1 MWRNPQEEAEQMSS
15 SRISHE
21 INQPASLGYPP
32 IQCKVTNHPSLPGS
46 AMMIWING
54 PILRLSGHLPG
65 MPRGTTYSECC
76 SATALFCGARIRNMP
91 EEEVIQHN
99 WRICHALCCQ
109 YNGIEWI
116 ESKWMCMFFPVVLCA
131 MQLVKYGQVLK
142 GAWLPKWMVGWRGVP
157 TFVEAH
163 DSICGSFGF
172 MKVSHDLTAHQ
183 KKFP

>member
-1 MWRNPQEEAEQMSS
+1 MLWWSELTARSFDFPAIYLGCREAQ
-15 SRISHE
+15 
-21 INQPASLGYPP
+21 
-32 IQCKVTNHPSLPGS
+32 
-46 AMMIWING
+46 
-54 PILRLSGHLPG
+54 
-65 MPRGTTYSECC
+65 TYSECC

-183 KKFP
+183 KKVSINGRTPQCTVDKGNSF